1 MSMIDPQLAKNSVL
15 EKAHSWR
22 KWLLLALLVY
32 VMLLA
37 VSMIG
42 SGFKFATG
50 DHAKSLLVLLLILSW
65 D

>member
-1 MSMIDPQLAKNSVL
+1 MSMIDPQASQTQAAQNNVVGST
-15 EKAHSWR
+15 HNGR
-22 KWLLLALLVY
+22 KWLLLVLLVY

-50 DHAKSLLVLLLILSW
+50 DHAKTLF
-65 D
+65 